1 MQGVRIDC
9 ACINSQSS
17 FIFLNFRNS
26 WRFAGLAAKDFDQEE
41 SLFYCPSSTWV
52 SYTIFSPSMVSEWHD
67 LHLNKTRVQWSSW
80 LHYYI
85 HRQNADRLSRSMW
98 EKLAQCLKIREK
110 VSFNIA
116 SEASYVWI
124 FIGQNFFK
132 NAKNGQF
139 WQVLKNLK
147 LAVKQCYQ
155 TGQLLSNK
163 IDLSGNTVWPQASGF
178 QKLAKIDHFWH
189 FWWTFV
195 HS

>member
-80 LHYYI
+80 LLCSEWDKMQIDSRDQCEKIGTVFENQRKSLIQHCE
-85 HRQNADRLSRSMW
+85 RSELRLHFIKFIKKSKIS
-98 EKLAQCLKIREK
+98 LA
-110 VSFNIA
+110 SFWKT
-116 SEASYVWI
+116 EAW
-124 FIGQNFFK
+124 GK
-132 NAKNGQF
+132 K
-139 WQVLKNLK
+139 
-147 LAVKQCYQ
+147 CYQ
-155 TGQLLSNK
+155 TGWLVE
-163 IDLSGNTVWPQASGF
+163 T
-178 QKLAKIDHFWH
+178 AKIE
-189 FWWTFV
+189 TFKWDILGDDQTMCV
-195 HS
+195 

>member
-80 LHYYI
+80 LLCRV
-85 HRQNADRLSRSMW
+85 RQNADRLSRSMW
-98 EKLAQCLKIREK
+98 EKLAQCLKITEK

-116 SEASYVWI
+116 SEASYVWQKVI
-124 FIGQNFFK
+124 K
-132 NAKNGQF
+132 NAKNYSF
-139 WQVLKNLK
+139 WRAFENLK

-155 TGQLLSNK
+155 TGQL
-163 IDLSGNTVWPQASGF
+163 
-178 QKLAKIDHFWH
+178 
-189 FWWTFV
+189 
-195 HS
+195 